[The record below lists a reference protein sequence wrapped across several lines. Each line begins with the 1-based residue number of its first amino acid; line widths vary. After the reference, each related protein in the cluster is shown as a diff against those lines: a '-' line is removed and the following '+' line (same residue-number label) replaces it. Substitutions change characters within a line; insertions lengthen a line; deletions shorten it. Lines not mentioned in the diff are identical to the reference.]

1 MRRMAL
7 ALVMTAVA
15 GLAALTG
22 GARASAAD
30 NYTVDGAHTSIS
42 FKIEH
47 MGISQVHGRFNKFEG
62 TLAIDKADP
71 GKSSLALTVK
81 TDSVDTGN
89 EARDKHLRSPDFFD
103 ANQYAEMTFKSTAV
117 KAVKGGYEVEGDFK
131 MHGKTK
137 KIKFELRGG
146 KEIDAQGGGKRIG
159 FITDLTLKRSDFGM
173 VDKMPGAL
181 GDEVY
186 VSIGLEAT
194 RK

>member
-1 MRRMAL
+1 MRRL
-7 ALVMTAVA
+7 FSALVMTAVA
-15 GLAALTG
+15 GLGIFTG
-22 GARASAAD
+22 GARTSAAD

-47 MGISQVHGRFNKFEG
+47 LGISQVHGRFNKFEG
-62 TLAIDKADP
+62 KLTIDKADA
-71 GKSSLALTVK
+71 GKSSFTLSIK
-81 TDSVDTGN
+81 SESVDTGN
-89 EARDKHLRSPDFFD
+89 ENRDKHLRSPDYFD

-131 MHGKTK
+131 LHGKSK
-137 KIKFELRGG
+137 KIKFELHGG
-146 KEIDAQGGGKRIG
+146 KEVDNQGGGRRIG